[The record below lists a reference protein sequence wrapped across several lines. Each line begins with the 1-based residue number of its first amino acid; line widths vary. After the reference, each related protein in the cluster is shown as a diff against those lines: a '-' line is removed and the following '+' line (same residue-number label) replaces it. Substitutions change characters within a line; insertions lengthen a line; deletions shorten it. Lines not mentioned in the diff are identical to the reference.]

1 MLPRR
6 DDVIAGVTLAVVGI
20 PQAIAY
26 AELAG
31 LPADRGILTAGVA
44 AILGALLGSSPS
56 LQTGVTALASLL
68 TLGVLADQA
77 PVGGERY
84 IALAGLLAIEV
95 GLIRMLLSAVR
106 LGRISYALS
115 QPVIVGLSTGAGAT
129 IVASQVPAVAG
140 MSTDA
145 GKPILDAVDV
155 FTRAADVDP
164 VALLSAATVIL
175 LLVALPR
182 LNRRMPTPLLALVAG
197 GVVASL
203 LGGVDVVT
211 LQQPVLGVS
220 WTELAPGDVVALSMP
235 AAVLALVG
243 FSEASA
249 IARRYATQDRSRWD
263 PNRELLG
270 QGAASLGAGIVGGFP
285 ISGSFARTSLAR
297 LAGAR
302 TRAAAITSGVLVLA
316 LVPFISWLP
325 PIPSPALG
333 AVVMAAG
340 VSLIDFDGLRR
351 LYQSAR
357 LQFAVAAG
365 TLAATLVFSPRIDI
379 AVLVGVGLAAAVHM
393 FREEQLRI
401 VVDRDGRGVRLL
413 VEGVVFFASAPRL
426 ADAVSDSIAAGGVD
440 RVEIDLSRAGRVDVT
455 GVLTI
460 AGALEDLAE
469 AGIAG
474 WVSRVPAHARR
485 LVARLLDTRFL
496 NDPNDEHLSDR

>member
-1 MLPRR
+1 
-6 DDVIAGVTLAVVGI
+6 
-20 PQAIAY
+20 
-26 AELAG
+26 
-31 LPADRGILTAGVA
+31 
-44 AILGALLGSSPS
+44 
-56 LQTGVTALASLL
+56 
-68 TLGVLADQA
+68 
-77 PVGGERY
+77 
-84 IALAGLLAIEV
+84 
-95 GLIRMLLSAVR
+95 
-106 LGRISYALS
+106 LS

-129 IVASQVPAVAG
+129 IIASQVPAVAG
-140 MSTDA
+140 VRANA
-145 GKPILDAVDV
+145 GSPILDVFDV
-155 FTRAADVDP
+155 VRRPAEVDP
-164 VALLSAATVIL
+164 AALLSAATVIL

-197 GVVASL
+197 GVVAAL

-220 WTELAPGDVVALSMP
+220 WTQLAPGDVVALSVP

-302 TRAAAITSGVLVLA
+302 TRGAAITSGLLILA

-340 VSLIDFDGLRR
+340 VSLIDVDGLRR
-351 LYQSAR
+351 LYQSAP

-379 AVLVGVGLAAAVHM
+379 AVLVGMGLAAAVHM

-401 VVDRDGRGVRLL
+401 VTNRNGRDVRLV

-426 ADAVSDSIAAGGVD
+426 GDAVSDSVAAGGVD
-440 RVEIDLSRAGRVDVT
+440 HVEIDLSGAGRVDVT

-460 AGALEDLAE
+460 ADALDDLAE
-469 AGIAG
+469 AGITA
-474 WVSRVPAHARR
+474 WVSGVPAHAER
-485 LVARLLDTRFL
+485 LVARLLDARFL
-496 NDPNDEHLSDR
+496 RDPNAEHAADA